1 MAIQRALAVYA
12 VCVSVVCQVG
22 ESQFT
27 PSGYETFFC
36 AWRCGL
42 GLPSGCFTGSSCFQ
56 QPGFDCEQ
64 EGKERFT
71 SMEVCQKYR
80 GTKPVCNDG
89 DCAGAKIF
97 QVAYDLSV
105 GIKNDYERHAWASLS
120 ASVSKDAVFIG
131 LGSEL
136 FSGEKDLPDLLKSF
150 HNRTNGSSIDL
161 SPKKVTTVEYDRP
174 NLKGQAIH
182 EMVEVSYGG
191 GSTTT
196 IYARWHWLQFRNSG
210 RWLLDTAL
218 APAAAFQS
226 AGFNNQDQMTQ
237 LIQQRAAFQSAGFN
251 NQDQM
256 TQLIQQRGARFSQL
270 YNAGLA
276 DEIAKEMWMPGTT
289 LFSDMSRQFSTDDS
303 LKDFVSRRSLG
314 EYIEISTTN
323 VTVMPSGKVAHELGL
338 VTALGGIPVK
348 YYARWVY
355 GVQEQGD
362 RQPSFRIETQL
373 FFADATMKPLLLI

>member
-1 MAIQRALAVYA
+1 M
-12 VCVSVVCQVG
+12 G
-22 ESQFT
+22 
-27 PSGYETFFC
+27 
-36 AWRCGL
+36 
-42 GLPSGCFTGSSCFQ
+42 
-56 QPGFDCEQ
+56 
-64 EGKERFT
+64 
-71 SMEVCQKYR
+71 
-80 GTKPVCNDG
+80 
-89 DCAGAKIF
+89 
-97 QVAYDLSV
+97 
-105 GIKNDYERHAWASLS
+105 
-120 ASVSKDAVFIG
+120 IG

-136 FSGEKDLPDLLKSF
+136 YSGERDLPDLLKSF

-196 IYARWHWLQFRNSG
+196 IYARWHWLHFWNSG

-237 LIQQRAAFQSAGFN
+237 LIQQRAAFQSVGFN

-289 LFSDMSRQFSTDDS
+289 LFSDMSGQFSTDDS
-303 LKDFVSRRSLG
+303 LKGFVSRRSLG
-314 EYIEISTTN
+314 EYIEISTTS
-323 VTVMPSGKVAHELGL
+323 VSVMPSGKVAHELGL
-338 VTALGGIPVK
+338 VTARGGIPVK

-355 GVQEQGD
+355 GVLEESGM
-362 RQPSFRIETQL
+362 QPSLRIETQL
-373 FFADATMKPLLLI
+373 FFAFARMKPLLLI